1 MYLKADLPMGRSS
14 YRFAGGV
21 LVIAASLI
29 LAGCSS
35 GSAGVHLQTADPPSG
50 TPAQPSL
57 AAVLPTTIPSQR
69 AVSSAPT
76 STAGTEPAS
85 RTSSTTG
92 ATTQVKATTSTAMN
106 PWPADFT
113 PTQQAAAEASLAAVK
128 GYIRV
133 EAQANAKP
141 SATNWTEEVRRYTAD
156 PAAYQALKGISS
168 LAAAKVHATVP
179 PTYEALTVK
188 SADVHRVVIRA
199 CVDSSKSTLVDA
211 SGQSVLQPPK
221 YPRTI
226 ETFTVSLYAPKN
238 GGWLVSETGSPRP
251 QQTC

>member
-1 MYLKADLPMGRSS
+1 MYPKADLPMRRSS
-14 YRFAGGV
+14 YRLSGGV

-29 LAGCSS
+29 LASCSS
-35 GSAGVHLQTADPPSG
+35 GNAGVHLQTADPPSS
-50 TPAQPSL
+50 TPAQSSSV
-57 AAVLPTTIPSQR
+57 AIVPTTIPSRR

-76 STAGTEPAS
+76 STAGTEP
-85 RTSSTTG
+85 TSSTSNTTA
-92 ATTQVKATTSTAMN
+92 ATTQVKATTSTAGN

-113 PTQQAAAEASLAAVK
+113 PAQQAAAEASLAAVM

-141 SATNWTEEVRRYTAD
+141 SATDWTEEVRRYTAD

-168 LAAAKVHATVP
+168 LASAKVHATVP

-188 SADVHRVVIRA
+188 FAAAHKVVITA

-226 ETFTVSLYAPKN
+226 ETFTVYLYAPKN